1 MFILAPFDSS
11 VIYEKLG
18 YTRGFFAQRP
28 SVMDCFFGNDNQISI
43 DNSILRMFT
52 FVNDLH
58 SLRRSDAVGVKTMTE
73 RVYFSLLSIASMM
86 ALSQELFPVG
96 YGTPW
101 DSALQ

>member
-1 MFILAPFDSS
+1 MFILVPFDSS
-11 VIYEKLG
+11 VIYDNVAISSLLLLYPIE
-18 YTRGFFAQRP
+18 
-28 SVMDCFFGNDNQISI
+28 CFFGNDNQISI

-96 YGTPW
+96 YGMPW

>member
-11 VIYEKLG
+11 VIYDNVAISSLLLLYSIE
-18 YTRGFFAQRP
+18 
-28 SVMDCFFGNDNQISI
+28 CFFGNDNQISI

-96 YGTPW
+96 YGMPW